1 MTTTDTTP
9 MPGAKPGGPL
19 IPAPSPTPQLS
30 PAGFPQPTTDSD
42 SDIAERPARGL
53 PGIPVLALAVTAALA
68 AVVVP
73 LRFGG
78 DPHSLGYLF
87 TVILAALAAFAALG
101 LARGRP
107 GAVWVLTRHGAYRGT
122 VRRTGLLWLNPLL
135 PRRRVDI
142 TVRHWRGSPVEAT
155 DSAGTPVLVTVLL
168 VWRVRDTARACF
180 AVEEHERFLREQTEA
195 AVTRCA
201 SRLPAD
207 DFRGTG
213 PTLRDVDILA
223 EELTRVLARDL
234 RPAGVEVFS
243 AQPVRVA
250 YAPSVAPAMERARL
264 AALDARHRRAV
275 LDDVLTAVDDTV
287 RGLTERGLV
296 ELDDYERRA
305 LVRDLTVAYAK

>member
-1 MTTTDTTP
+1 MTTTTGTTP
-9 MPGAKPGGPL
+9 SPAANTPGPL
-19 IPAPSPTPQLS
+19 IPAPSPTPHLS
-30 PAGFPQPTTDSD
+30 PAGFPPPGSD
-42 SDIAERPARGL
+42 SDIAERPGRCL
-53 PGIPVLALAVTAALA
+53 PGVLALVVALAAAIA

-73 LRFGG
+73 LRLGG
-78 DPHSLGYLF
+78 DPHLPGYLTAVPF
-87 TVILAALAAFAALG
+87 AALAAFAALG
-101 LARGRP
+101 LAQGRP
-107 GAVWVLTRHGAYRGT
+107 GSVWVLTRHGGYRGT

-155 DSAGTPVLVTVLL
+155 DAAGTPVLVTVLL
-168 VWRVRDTARACF
+168 VWRVRDSARASF
-180 AVEEHERFLREQTEA
+180 AVEDHVRFLHEQTEA
-195 AVTRCA
+195 AVARCA

-207 DFRGTG
+207 DFRGSG

-234 RPAGVEVFS
+234 RPAGLEVFS

-250 YAPSVAPAMERARL
+250 YAPSVAPAMQRARL
-264 AALDARHRRAV
+264 ASLDARHRRAV

-305 LVRDLTVAYAK
+305 LVRELTVAYAK

>member
-9 MPGAKPGGPL
+9 FPAVNPPVPL
-19 IPAPSPTPQLS
+19 IPAPSPTPHLS
-30 PAGFPQPTTDSD
+30 PAGFPPPSTDTEG
-42 SDIAERPARGL
+42 AERPGRCL
-53 PGIPVLALAVTAALA
+53 PGVPALAVACAAAIA
-68 AVVVP
+68 AAVVP

-78 DPHSLGYLF
+78 DPHSLGYVA
-87 TVILAALAAFAALG
+87 TVLLAALAAFAALG
-101 LARGRP
+101 LARGRS
-107 GAVWVLTRHGAYRGT
+107 GSVWVLTRHGAYRGT
-122 VRRTGLLWLNPLL
+122 VRRTGLLWMNPLL
-135 PRRRVDI
+135 PRRRVDT

-155 DSAGTPVLVTVLL
+155 DAAGTPVLVTVLL

-180 AVEEHERFLREQTEA
+180 AVEDHVRFLREQTEA

-250 YAPSVAPAMERARL
+250 YAPSVEPAMQRARL

-275 LDDVLTAVDDTV
+275 LEDVLTAVDDTV

>member
-9 MPGAKPGGPL
+9 FPAAKPAGPL

-30 PAGFPQPTTDSD
+30 PAGFPPPSAD
-42 SDIAERPARGL
+42 SDITERPGRCL
-53 PGIPVLALAVTAALA
+53 PGTPALAVAIAAALA

-73 LRFGG
+73 LRYGG
-78 DPHSLGYLF
+78 DPHSLGYLT
-87 TVILAALAAFAALG
+87 TVLLAALAAFAALG

-107 GAVWVLTRHGAYRGT
+107 GSVWVLTRHGAYRGT
-122 VRRTGLLWLNPLL
+122 VRRTGLLWINPLL
-135 PRRRVDI
+135 PRRRVHI

-155 DSAGTPVLVTVLL
+155 DAAGTPVLVTVLL

-180 AVEEHERFLREQTEA
+180 AVEEHVRFLREQTEA

-207 DFRGTG
+207 DFRGSG

-243 AQPVRVA
+243 AQPVRVV

-287 RGLTERGLV
+287 RGLSERGLV

-305 LVRDLTVAYAK
+305 LVRDLTVAFAK